1 MKLPTWLSSMRWHSS
16 SMCKHSYRWLMCSTA
31 HQHGAADG
39 AGMIMMQTAKA
50 KAMLFACS

>member
-16 SMCKHSYRWLMCSTA
+16 SMCKHSYRWLTCSTA

-39 AGMIMMQTAKA
+39 AGMIMILGMIIDAD
-50 KAMLFACS
+50 S